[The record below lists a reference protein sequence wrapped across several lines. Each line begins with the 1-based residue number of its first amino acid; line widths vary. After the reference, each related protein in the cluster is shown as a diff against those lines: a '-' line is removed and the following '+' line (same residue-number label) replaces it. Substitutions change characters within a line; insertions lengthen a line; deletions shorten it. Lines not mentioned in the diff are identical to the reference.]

1 VKLDAIP
8 ASTVRLAAEI
18 YLRHAY
24 PGASRWR
31 APVPDLSGVASN
43 GMLHPVQQAFLDEG
57 AFQCAFCT
65 SGMIVAAIALLD
77 RKPDPTEQ
85 EIRDGMNANICRCCV
100 QPQIVKAVR
109 RASVLMEQGGVR

>member
-1 VKLDAIP
+1 LTTIEG
-8 ASTVRLAAEI
+8 L
-18 YLRHAY
+18 
-24 PGASRWR
+24 
-31 APVPDLSGVASN
+31 ASN